1 MKYSSYTK
9 CNDLIFWD
17 RAWKKTHKTTTGSMR
32 MHLREHFR
40 AKQRAENPKSRER
53 RAGFG
58 GTFVG

>member
-1 MKYSSYTK
+1 
-9 CNDLIFWD
+9 
-17 RAWKKTHKTTTGSMR
+17 MR